1 MPKVNNH
8 PLGKLGKN
16 LPNLVT
22 LLRSNLELRDLDFLR
37 TGPCFQLSKISDLN
51 KGNSEGK
58 TLQFSTEFI
67 RIKSYVNDESTGG
80 MPLRSM
86 LCEDK

>member
-1 MPKVNNH
+1 VRYFCQFRTNAQSKQKFAQSSNPSA
-8 PLGKLGKN
+8 PELGN
-16 LPNLVT
+16 
-22 LLRSNLELRDLDFLR
+22 LDFLR

-86 LCEDK
+86 LCVDK